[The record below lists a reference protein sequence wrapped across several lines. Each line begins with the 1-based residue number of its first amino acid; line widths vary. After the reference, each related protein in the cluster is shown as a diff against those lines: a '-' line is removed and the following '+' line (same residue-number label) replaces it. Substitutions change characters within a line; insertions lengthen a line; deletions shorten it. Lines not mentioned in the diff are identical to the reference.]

1 MHLRKLGT
9 QGLEVPAIG
18 LGTMGMAGVAG
29 MGDMYGP
36 VDEAEA
42 IATIHR
48 ALDIGVNFFDTAEI
62 YGPYTN
68 ERLLGRALQG
78 RRDRAIVATKFG
90 FRIEGGQMTGVDG
103 RPENVRR
110 AIDGSLE
117 RLGVDYI
124 ELWYQHRLDRG
135 VPIEETVGATAEQV
149 RAGEVRYLGL
159 SEVGAATLRR
169 AHAVHPLSALQSEY
183 SLWERGIEGDLIGAC
198 RELGIGIVP
207 YSPLGR
213 GFLTGLV
220 PKPETLGPTDYR
232 RLDPRFTGGNYE
244 RNFAIV
250 DEVAGIAARLGATP
264 AQVAL
269 AWLLH
274 QGSDIVPI
282 PGTKRR
288 SYLEANAAAADLA
301 LTAADLAALG
311 ALQPTAGQRY
321 TERGMAAIE
330 R

>member
-1 MHLRKLGT
+1 MHARKLGT
-9 QGLEVPAIG
+9 QGLEVSAVG

-36 VDEAEA
+36 VDETEA
-42 IATIHR
+42 IRTIHR
-48 ALDIGVNFFDTAEI
+48 ALEIGVTFFDTAEV
-62 YGPYTN
+62 YGPYAN
-68 ERLLGRALQG
+68 EQLLGRALKG
-78 RRDRAIVATKFG
+78 RRDRAIIATKFG
-90 FRIEGGQMTGVDG
+90 FRIEDGRIAGVDG
-103 RPENVRR
+103 RPEHVCR

-117 RLGVDYI
+117 RLGVDCI
-124 ELWYQHRLDRG
+124 DLWYQHRIDRS
-135 VPIEETVGATAEQV
+135 VPIEETVGAMAEQV
-149 RAGEVRYLGL
+149 RAGKVRYLGL
-159 SEVGAATLRR
+159 SEVGAATLKR

-183 SLWERGIEGDLIGAC
+183 SLWERSLEGEVISTC
-198 RELGIGIVP
+198 RALGIGIVA

-220 PKPETLGPTDYR
+220 PDPETLGPNDYR
-232 RLDPRFTGGNYE
+232 RLDPRFLDGNYD
-244 RNFAIV
+244 RNLAIV
-250 DEVAGIAARLGATP
+250 RDLAHVATRQGATP

-274 QGSDIVPI
+274 QGPDIVPI

-288 SYLEANAAAADLA
+288 IYLEANAAAADLA
-301 LTAADLAALG
+301 LTADDIAALS

-321 TERGMAAIE
+321 TEQGMASID

>member
-9 QGLEVPAIG
+9 QGLEVSAIG

-36 VDEAEA
+36 TDDAES

-48 ALDIGVNFFDTAEI
+48 ALDLGVNFFDTAEI
-62 YGPYTN
+62 YGPYAN
-68 ERLLGRALQG
+68 EQLLGRGLAG
-78 RRDRAIVATKFG
+78 HRDRAIVATKFG
-90 FRIEGGQMTGVDG
+90 FRIEDGRMAGVDG

-117 RLGVDYI
+117 RLGVGHID
-124 ELWYQHRLDRG
+124 LWYQHRRDRD
-135 VPIEETVGATAEQV
+135 VPIEETVGAMAEQV
-149 RAGEVRYLGL
+149 RAGKVRFLGL
-159 SEVGAATLRR
+159 SEVGAATLAR
-169 AHAVHPLSALQSEY
+169 AHAVHPITALQSEY
-183 SLWERGIEGDLIGAC
+183 SLWERGIEGDVLATC
-198 RELGIGIVP
+198 RALGIGIVP

-213 GFLTGLV
+213 GFLTGQV
-220 PKPETLGPTDYR
+220 PKPETLGAGDYR
-232 RLDPRFTGGNYE
+232 RLDPRFTGDNYD
-244 RNFAIV
+244 RNMAIV
-250 DEVAGIAARLGATP
+250 RAVARVAAQYGATP

-274 QGSDIVPI
+274 QGDDVVPI

-288 SYLEANAAAADLA
+288 TWLEANVAAVDLA
-301 LTAADLAALG
+301 LTPADLATLA
-311 ALQPTAGQRY
+311 ALQPTAGERY
-321 TERGMAAIE
+321 TARGMASIE